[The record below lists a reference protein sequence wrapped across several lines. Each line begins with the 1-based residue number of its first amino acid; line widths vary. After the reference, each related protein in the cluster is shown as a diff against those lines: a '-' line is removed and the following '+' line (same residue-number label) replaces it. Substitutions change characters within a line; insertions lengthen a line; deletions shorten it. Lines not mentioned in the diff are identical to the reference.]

1 MMKKILFRYYPI
13 LINIYLIWMLYKM
26 FFDYNRGDETLIYE
40 IHYLPFESILQLLQS
55 DIPLYFTLK
64 NIFGN
69 IILFMPYGF
78 LGILYPQLN
87 QYKYLFLAF
96 FLGINYL
103 EFSQYFFHR
112 GFAEFDDVILN
123 SMGMTL
129 GFLLYKKFFK
139 KPAHGN

>member
-13 LINIYLIWMLYKM
+13 FINVYLIWMLYKM

-55 DIPLYFTLK
+55 DIPLYFILK

-78 LGILYPQLN
+78 LGLLYPKLN
-87 QYKYLFLAF
+87 QYKYLLLAF

-103 EFSQYFFHR
+103 EFCQYFFHR
-112 GFAEFDDVILN
+112 GFAEFDDVMLN
-123 SMGMTL
+123 CLGMSL
-129 GFLLYKKFFK
+129 GFIIYRFLKHK
-139 KPAHGN
+139 